1 VPIHKSISGRNMP
14 IHFKEHLIV
23 FTRYPEPG
31 KTKTRLIPLLGAEGA
46 AELQRKMT
54 EHTLSQ
60 VKMLST
66 RHELSVEIRYEGGD
80 KNLMQTWLGQDFRCR
95 PQGSGD
101 LGRRMKRSLEDALRA
116 GATQAVIIGTDIPD
130 ITNGIIQKAFDALK
144 LKNLV
149 LGPAKDGGYYLIGL
163 QKNSLSQAIPDLFT
177 GINWGAGDVFEKTIK
192 IAKDSGLSFTLL
204 DVLKDVDHPEDLM
217 IWEESRHINPSVFR
231 SHLKNRILA
240 QGQGGTEFQPAGI
253 LKYVED
259 LKRGP
264 NTEIGEKD
272 FFEIASNPN
281 RISIIIP
288 AINEANNIAETI
300 ESIGPGDKKEV
311 IVVDG
316 GSNDDTVGIAKS
328 LGARVITGSPPRAR
342 QMNRG
347 AVQATGDVLVF
358 LHADTRLPEKFEDY
372 IFNSFKQPKMVAG
385 AFQLRMDSSMPGL
398 RLIERIANWR
408 ARYLKMPYGDQ
419 AIFLSSKLFH
429 YLGGFLDIPIMEDF
443 ELIRRLKKRGKIITL
458 PVPVLTSPRRWQNFG
473 ILKTTLI
480 NQLVIAAYVM
490 GIAPEVIARWYGRS
504 KGVSERR

>member
-1 VPIHKSISGRNMP
+1 MP
-14 IHFKEHLIV
+14 IHFKKHLIV
-23 FTRYPEPG
+23 FTRYPETG
-31 KTKTRLIPLLGAEGA
+31 TTKTRLIPLLGAQGA
-46 AELQRKMT
+46 ANLQRKMT
-54 EHTLSQ
+54 EHTLLQ
-60 VKMLST
+60 VKRLST
-66 RHELSVEIRYEGGD
+66 SHELSVEIRYEGGD
-80 KNLMQTWLGQDFRCR
+80 KNLMQTWLGQDFEYR

-130 ITNGIIQKAFDALK
+130 ITEGIIQKAFDALK

-163 QKNSLSQAIPDLFT
+163 KNNSLSQAIPDLFT

-192 IAKDSGLSFTLL
+192 IVKHSGLSFTLL

-217 IWEESRHINPSVFR
+217 IWER
-231 SHLKNRILA
+231 SQH
-240 QGQGGTEFQPAGI
+240 T
-253 LKYVED
+253 
-259 LKRGP
+259 
-264 NTEIGEKD
+264 NTTA
-272 FFEIASNPN
+272 FNPN

-288 AINEANNIAETI
+288 AINEADNIAKTI

-316 GSNDDTVGIAKS
+316 ESNDDTVGIAKS
-328 LGARVITGSPPRAR
+328 LGARVITSAPPRAR

-347 AVQATGDVLVF
+347 AAQATGDVLVF
-358 LHADTRLPEKFEDY
+358 LHADTRLPEKFEDF

-385 AFQLRMDSSMPGL
+385 AFQLRMDSPMPGL
-398 RLIERIANWR
+398 GLIERIANWR
-408 ARYLKMPYGDQ
+408 SRFLKMPYGDQ

-429 YLGGFLDIPIMEDF
+429 DLGGFPDIPIMEDF
-443 ELIRRLKKRGKIITL
+443 ELVRRLQKQGNIIIL
-458 PVPVLTSPRRWQNFG
+458 PVPVFTSPRRWQNFG

>member
-1 VPIHKSISGRNMP
+1 MP
-14 IHFKEHLIV
+14 INFKEHLIV

-31 KTKTRLIPLLGAEGA
+31 TTKTRLIPLIGAEGA
-46 AELQRKMT
+46 ADLQRKMT
-54 EHTLSQ
+54 EHTMLQ
-60 VKMLST
+60 VKRVST
-66 RHELSVEIRYEGGD
+66 RRELSIEIRYHGGD
-80 KNLMQTWLGQDFRCR
+80 KNLMQNWLGQDFGYR

-101 LGRRMKRSLEDALRA
+101 LGRRMKRSLEDAFRA
-116 GATQAVIIGTDIPD
+116 GATEAVIIGTDIPE
-130 ITNGIIQKAFDALK
+130 ITEGIIQKSFDALK

-163 QKNSLSQAIPDLFT
+163 QKNSLSKAIPDLFT

-217 IWEESRHINPSVFR
+217 TWEGSQHQNTTVF
-231 SHLKNRILA
+231 
-240 QGQGGTEFQPAGI
+240 
-253 LKYVED
+253 
-259 LKRGP
+259 
-264 NTEIGEKD
+264 
-272 FFEIASNPN
+272 NPN

-288 AINEANNIAETI
+288 AINEADNILKTI

-328 LGARVITGSPPRAR
+328 LGARVITSAPPRAR

-347 AVQATGDVLVF
+347 AAQATGDVLVF
-358 LHADTRLPEKFEDY
+358 LHADTRLPEKFEDF
-372 IFNSFKQPKMVAG
+372 ICNSFKQAKMVAG
-385 AFQLRMDSSMPGL
+385 AFELRIDSPMPGL
-398 RLIERIANWR
+398 RLIEHLANWR
-408 ARYLKMPYGDQ
+408 SRFLKMPYGDQ

-429 YLGGFLDIPIMEDF
+429 YLGGFPDIPIMEDF
-443 ELIRRLKKRGKIITL
+443 ELVRRLQKQGKIVTL
-458 PVPVLTSPRRWQNFG
+458 PVPVFTSPRRWQNFG

-490 GIAPEVIARWYGRS
+490 GIVPEVISRWYGRS
-504 KGVSERR
+504 KDVSERR